1 MENSF
6 IENDKVLL
14 ETKQFLEDF
23 DCYLLYFLFFF
34 K

>member
-23 DCYLLYFLFFF
+23 DCYLFVFSIFF
-34 K
+34 